1 MMNARKPVIA
11 AVAAALLAWGA
22 SSAIAASDTQAPETP
37 SAATAPMQRGYMN
50 PQKWQQRQAERAQA
64 LKAKLQLT
72 DAQLP
77 AWDALQKA
85 MQLPTHARIDRDD
98 MRKLTTPERIDRM
111 RAVHEQRAAEADRRG
126 EAIKTFYAQ
135 LTPEQQKV
143 FDAQAMHGPRM
154 GHDGRHGAR
163 HRGGAGQPGAAA
175 S

>member
-11 AVAAALLAWGA
+11 AVAAALLVWGA
-22 SSAIAASDTQAPETP
+22 SSAIAASDTQAPET
-37 SAATAPMQRGYMN
+37 SSVATAPMQRGQMN
-50 PQKWQQRQAERAQA
+50 PQKWQQRRAERAQA

-72 DAQLP
+72 DAQQP

-85 MQLPTHARIDRDD
+85 MQPPTHARINRDD

-111 RAVHEQRAAEADRRG
+111 RVLHQQRAAEADRRG

-143 FDAQAMHGPRM
+143 FDAQAMHGPRT
-154 GHDGRHGAR
+154 GHGGRHGAR
-163 HRGGAGQPGAAA
+163 HHSGASQSGAAA